1 MGSVMMKY
9 CFCSHYI
16 STTTNTSCLNTIT
29 TSPTAPTTTART
41 APTTTTTTTTTTTAT
56 TTTTSGATTAAL
68 MLWYCL
74 EKNGKSGS
82 HLSASIGI
90 VFVVLKTESPVVT

>member
-41 APTTTTTTTTTTTAT
+41 APTTTTTTTTTAT